1 MYMIL
6 HLPMICNSKFT
17 YLLQKSIHK
26 YILAI
31 KGGLPMPAMLNA
43 LVLPKKCGSHVIEIL
58 TNRSIKT
65 LFKQRFNGVLYTLG
79 GQIATSVNMPTNSN
93 RI

>member
-65 LFKQRFNGVLYTLG
+65 PLKRCLNSVLTAFYTHWVG
-79 GQIATSVNMPTNSN
+79 K
-93 RI
+93 

>member
-6 HLPMICNSKFT
+6 HLPTICNSKFT

-58 TNRSIKT
+58 TNRSIKEGVSKFRYT
-65 LFKQRFNGVLYTLG
+65 LFFISIRRESIK
-79 GQIATSVNMPTNSN
+79 
-93 RI
+93 

>member
-1 MYMIL
+1 MDMIL
-6 HLPMICNSKFT
+6 HLPTICNSKFT

-43 LVLPKKCGSHVIEIL
+43 LVLPKKCDSHVIEI
-58 TNRSIKT
+58 
-65 LFKQRFNGVLYTLG
+65 
-79 GQIATSVNMPTNSN
+79 
-93 RI
+93 

>member
-43 LVLPKKCGSHVIEIL
+43 LVLP
-58 TNRSIKT
+58 
-65 LFKQRFNGVLYTLG
+65 
-79 GQIATSVNMPTNSN
+79 
-93 RI
+93 